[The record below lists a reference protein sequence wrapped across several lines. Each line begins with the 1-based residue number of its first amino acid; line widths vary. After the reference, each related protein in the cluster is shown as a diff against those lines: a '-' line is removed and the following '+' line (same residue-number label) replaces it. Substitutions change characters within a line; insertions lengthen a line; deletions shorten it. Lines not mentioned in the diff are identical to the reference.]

1 MLLLTAVATAS
12 RGVGLSDSGPAPD
25 SASHRDAVRAFVL
38 KLVGDEA
45 LADDL
50 TQEAYVRAHKTGAGL
65 LEKSSEKSWLF
76 SIALNAVRDHYR
88 ASARA
93 PATAPDAA
101 ILDRLPADDE
111 PERAVLQAEMSSCV
125 VEYVMRLPDRQRE
138 VVAMHDMAGLKH
150 AEIASVLRISLA
162 NSRVLLHRGRAALRE
177 LLESGCVL
185 TPGDSIPCERK
196 PGSHA

>member
-1 MLLLTAVATAS
+1 MPETNS
-12 RGVGLSDSGPAPD
+12 APNP
-25 SASHRDAVRAFVL
+25 ASHRSAVWAFVL
-38 KLVGDEA
+38 RLVGDEA

-50 TQEAYVRAHKTGAGL
+50 TQEAYVRAQKTESRLRETA
-65 LEKSSEKSWLF
+65 SEKSWLF

-93 PATAPDAA
+93 PATAPDPA
-101 ILDRLPADDE
+101 ILDQLPARGE
-111 PERAVLQAEMSSCV
+111 PEHAVLETEMSSCV
-125 VEYVMRLPDRQRE
+125 VEYVMRLPDRQRD

-150 AEIASVLRISLA
+150 AEIGSILGVSEA

-177 LLESGCVL
+177 LLENGCVL

-196 PGSHA
+196 SDARAVQRPDEN

>member
-1 MLLLTAVATAS
+1 MGMAAVS
-12 RGVGLSDSGPAPD
+12 RGVGMPEAGTAPD
-25 SASHRDAVRAFVL
+25 PASHRTAVRAFVL
-38 KLVGDEA
+38 RLVGNEA

-50 TQEAYVRAHKTGAGL
+50 TQEVYVRAQKTEAGL
-65 LEKSSEKSWLF
+65 RKTSSEKSWLF
-76 SIALNAVRDHYR
+76 SIAMNTVRDHYR

-93 PATAPDAA
+93 PATAPDPA
-101 ILDRLPADDE
+101 ILDQLPAGDDT
-111 PERAVLQAEMSSCV
+111 ERAVLKAEMSSCV
-125 VEYVMRLPDRQRE
+125 VEYVMRLRDQQRE

-150 AEIASVLRISLA
+150 AEIGSILGVSEA

-196 PGSHA
+196 PG